1 METNPNKY
9 FTVDF
14 ADKKDVEIISV
25 EISNVYAGLMAGTR
39 SDYTKTVLSGRKR
52 DSLCFN
58 LTDDQFEPY
67 ENIVERALRPY
78 RYKVLAQYFI
88 SDMTVLWFDYAPPED
103 KSLKEIISEHVANI
117 NYDDYA
123 EEIDW

>member
-1 METNPNKY
+1 METKQNKY

-25 EISNVYAGLMAGTR
+25 EIANVYAGLMAGTR
-39 SDYTKTVLSGRKR
+39 SDYTKNVLSGRKR

-67 ENIVERALRPY
+67 ENIEERALRPY

-88 SDMTVLWFDYAPPED
+88 TDMTVLWFDYAPAED
-103 KSLKEIISEHVANI
+103 KSLKEIISERVANI

-123 EEIDW
+123 EEINW

>member
-1 METNPNKY
+1 
-9 FTVDF
+9 
-14 ADKKDVEIISV
+14 
-25 EISNVYAGLMAGTR
+25 MAGTR

-67 ENIVERALRPY
+67 ENIEERALRPY

-88 SDMTVLWFDYAPPED
+88 TDMTVLWFDYAPPED

>member
-1 METNPNKY
+1 METKQNKH

-14 ADKKDVEIISV
+14 ADKKDVEIVSV
-25 EISNVYAGLMAGTR
+25 EIANVYAGLMAGTR
-39 SDYTKTVLSGRKR
+39 SDYTKVVLSGRKR

-67 ENIVERALRPY
+67 ENIEERVLRPY
-78 RYKVLAQYFI
+78 RYKVLAQYYI
-88 SDMTVLWFDYAPPED
+88 SDMTVLWFDYAPSED

-123 EEIDW
+123 EEIIW